1 MLGGKMKKSHIQIF
15 YNEYS
20 ETPIKPGKL
29 KNDENNSENNSKV
42 SYTIWMNVWGADGK
56 CWGAENKVFEKC
68 YIFKKKSLYIYQHY
82 ITPTPPQPHP
92 QFL

>member
-1 MLGGKMKKSHIQIF
+1 MKMLGGKMKKSHIQIF

-29 KNDENNSENNSKV
+29 KNDEKNSENNSKV

-56 CWGAENKVFEKC
+56 CWGLKIKFLKSVTFSGKNR
-68 YIFKKKSLYIYQHY
+68 YII
-82 ITPTPPQPHP
+82 INTI
-92 QFL
+92 

>member
-1 MLGGKMKKSHIQIF
+1 MKKSHIQIF

-56 CWGAENKVFEKC
+56 CW
-68 YIFKKKSLYIYQHY
+68 
-82 ITPTPPQPHP
+82 
-92 QFL
+92 

>member
-29 KNDENNSENNSKV
+29 KNDEKNSENNSKV
-42 SYTIWMNVWGADGK
+42 SYTICMNVWGSLGGLKIKFLKSVTFPGK
-56 CWGAENKVFEKC
+56 NR
-68 YIFKKKSLYIYQHY
+68 YII
-82 ITPTPPQPHP
+82 INTI
-92 QFL
+92 